1 MTMLWQDLHT
11 HTVHSDGT
19 SDIRLMIQTAGVYG
33 LNTIAIT
40 DHCSDRYSFDA
51 ERLQQECAAAR
62 KEAAC
67 HVIAGVEAVVLDID
81 GHLSIADEMIPHL
94 ELVLGELNRKTKGC
108 FESGHPEQRAEN
120 IIRAMVNACRRN
132 PCLRILAHPLNVAA
146 PAGVDLALF
155 TEDLLDE
162 LALACRQNQ
171 VAFELMSDQWWWFR
185 NQPLDKVT
193 EEYARIVSY
202 IAGKGVEL
210 TLGSDA
216 HSHQGVGNFI
226 WAMRVMELADIDES
240 RIAYIVPPNPTPG
253 VAIAG
258 AKEANSHEH

>member
-1 MTMLWQDLHT
+1 
-11 HTVHSDGT
+11 
-19 SDIRLMIQTAGVYG
+19 MIQTAGVYG
-33 LNTIAIT
+33 AQHNCYYRSLQG
-40 DHCSDRYSFDA
+40 DRYSFDA

-202 IAGKGVEL
+202 IAGKVL
-210 TLGSDA
+210 RAHLGSDA

-226 WAMRVMELADIDES
+226 WAMRVMELADRRKPDCLYCAS
-240 RIAYIVPPNPTPG
+240 
-253 VAIAG
+253 
-258 AKEANSHEH
+258 KSHARGCYCGSKGGQFS